1 MSCKQTHSK
10 NPEHLLKSSGEHY
23 RNMNALFNLV
33 VSIEVSWVCHLC
45 RSALPTRLFLPHQHA
60 NPLKTNM
67 DNGSWMMNDSKLMDI
82 YGGFGWFRCW
92 MSYIS
97 SLFRNP
103 HTWPANQRDLWDAQ
117 QHSPWP
123 SPIAVPALRPPRP
136 PRRYSARSPRNQGLA
151 ECPERRGPEVL
162 RILARRMGISMLI
175 KFVDFNLVQKH
186 FV

>member
-23 RNMNALFNLV
+23 RNMDALFNLV

-103 HTWPANQRDLWDAQ
+103 HTRSVAPSNIHRDHLQ
-117 QHSPWP
+117 LPFLLF
-123 SPIAVPALRPPRP
+123 ALHVGTQ
-136 PRRYSARSPRNQGLA
+136 QGLR
-151 ECPERRGPEVL
+151 ETRVL
-162 RILARRMGISMLI
+162 QNAPREEDL
-175 KFVDFNLVQKH
+175 KFCGFWQEEWGSQCW
-186 FV
+186 